1 MEETIASAPSIGRI
15 LARKKTGEAQMMT
28 EQAVETKPG
37 KRVLVVDDEQDFLS
51 IMDFFLTME
60 GFEVETALDGAD
72 AIRSI
77 NKTPPDL
84 ILLDVVMP
92 VLDGYGTLKALQGRR
107 KTRNIPVIMLSI
119 LEKSPEETSTLSITD
134 YLVKPFSAD
143 TLIRKVRETL
153 AA

>member
-1 MEETIASAPSIGRI
+1 
-15 LARKKTGEAQMMT
+15 MMT

>member
-92 VLDGYGTLKALQGRR
+92 VLDGYGTLKSLQGRR

-119 LEKSPEETSTLSITD
+119 LEKAPEETSTLSITD

>member
-1 MEETIASAPSIGRI
+1 LPLSIGRI
-15 LARKKTGEAQMMT
+15 FAREKTGEARIMMK
-28 EQAVETKPG
+28 QAVETKPG
-37 KRVLVVDDEQDFLS
+37 KRVLIVDDEQDFLS

-60 GFEVETALDGAD
+60 GFEVETALDGAE

-77 NKTPPDL
+77 NRTPPDL

-107 KTRNIPVIMLSI
+107 ETRDIPVIMLSI
-119 LEKSPEETSTLSITD
+119 LEKSPGETETLSFTD

-143 TLIRKVRETL
+143 TLIRKVHETL